1 MIPESIK
8 LKVEL
13 FLEDKISS
21 IQQMY
26 GGDINKTVKIEMDSD
41 RLFFLKWNP
50 HSPENMFEAEAKGL
64 DLLASAQ
71 SGLKIPDVYLSADDF
86 LLMEFIQESNT
97 GDFASFGA
105 QLAQLH
111 KHTNELFGLDH
122 PNYIGRLP
130 QSNKYHNDW
139 MEFFV
144 RERLEP
150 QVKMAVDSGKISPKF
165 STTFHR
171 PFNYTYVVFPDE
183 PPSLLHGDL
192 WGGNFMFTTSGDV
205 SIYDPAVYYG
215 HREMDIAMTRLFG
228 GFEPDFYNSYNEA
241 YPLEKGYEER
251 LKLCNLY
258 PILVHA
264 NLFGGSYVQQA
275 EALLSRFF

>member
-8 LKVEL
+8 LKVESQ
-13 FLEDKISS
+13 LEDKVSAV
-21 IQQMY
+21 QQLY
-26 GGDINKTVKIEMDSD
+26 GGDINKTVKLVMDSD
-41 RLFFLKWNP
+41 RMFFLKWNP
-50 HSPENMFEAEAKGL
+50 HAPDGMFEAEAKGL
-64 DLLASAQ
+64 ALLDAAGTDLV
-71 SGLKIPDVYLSADDF
+71 IPEVYLFSNDF
-86 LLMEFIQESNT
+86 LLMEFIEESNT

-105 QLAQLH
+105 QLARLH
-111 KHTNELFGLDH
+111 KHSNELFGLDH

-130 QSNKYHNDW
+130 QTNKYHNDW

-150 QVKMAVDSGKISPKF
+150 QVKMVVDSGKMSKKF
-165 STTFHR
+165 ASTFHR
-171 PFNYTYVVFPDE
+171 PFNYTYVVFPE
-183 PPSLLHGDL
+183 EEPSLVHGDL
-192 WGGNFMFTTSGDV
+192 WGGNFMFTTSGDI
-205 SIYDPAVYYG
+205 SIYDPAVYFG
-215 HREMDIAMTRLFG
+215 HREMDIAMSRLFG
-228 GFEPDFYNSYNEA
+228 GFEPEFYHAYDEV